1 MKKIDSKKVLRV
13 NYIKLGKNSSFAK
26 ECLKNEYIKLGYN
39 EIAHNLCISGKWEKV
54 REDVILKYKCG
65 SATATRHCNQI
76 KKFYED
82 GDDVLWITFFGNK
95 MWWCFSS
102 NKITYNRDGTKT
114 RKTINGWFDKDIKN
128 NSLGEDRIRGDISAL
143 AFFQGTICNV
153 SDKDYIINK
162 INGELSVDI
171 IKCEEDTK
179 NLKQSVEKLILK
191 LKPKDFEL
199 LVDLIFRQAG
209 WQRVDYAGGNLPDID
224 LSLYSPITNERIAV
238 QIRSRSGSAQ
248 FNNWRNIISSMDQFD
263 KFFYI
268 VHTPLDNLRNY
279 RADEEEKIDL
289 LLSERLS
296 ELVVYYGLV
305 DWLIRKVS

>member
-1 MKKIDSKKVLRV
+1 MKKIDAKKVIRV
-13 NYIKLGKNSSFAK
+13 NYIKLGQNGAYAK
-26 ECLKNEYIKLGYN
+26 ECIENGYIKLGYN
-39 EIAHNLCISGKWEKV
+39 EIDHDLCIGGRWEKV
-54 REDVILKYKCG
+54 REDIISKYKCG
-65 SATATRHCNQI
+65 NATATRHCNQI

-102 NKITYNRDGTKT
+102 NKITFKSDRTKT
-114 RKTINGWFDKDIKN
+114 RKTINEWSDKDIKN
-128 NSLGEDRIRGDISAL
+128 KFLSEDRIRGDIRAKK
-143 AFFQGTICNV
+143 FFQGTICNV

-162 INGELSVDI
+162 INSELSVDVA
-171 IKCEEDTK
+171 KCEEDAK

-191 LKPKDFEL
+191 LQPNDFEL

-224 LSLYSPITNERIAV
+224 LALFSPITNENMAV
-238 QIRSRSGSAQ
+238 QIKCRSGLTQ
-248 FNNWRNIISSMDQFD
+248 FNDWRNIVSSMDQFD
-263 KFFYI
+263 RFYYI
-268 VHTPLDNLRNY
+268 VHTPLDNLKKY
-279 RADEEEKIDL
+279 KADEEEKIDL

-296 ELVVYYGLV
+296 ELVVCYGLV